1 MIFRVFTVLNVD
13 EEENI
18 LPIDEDG
25 YCECI
30 QELLENL
37 IYDVDGIKIKNI
49 KVTKDE

>member
-1 MIFRVFTVLNVD
+1 MKFKVFTVLDVD

-18 LPIDEDG
+18 LPIDEEG

-30 QELLENL
+30 QELIENL

-49 KVTKDE
+49 KVTEHE

>member
-1 MIFRVFTVLNVD
+1 MLNVD